1 MPDTRDYNGLN
12 LDQPGRGRI
21 YDSILETIANT
32 PLVRIPRIS
41 EEEGLKSDLLLKL
54 EFFNPLASVKDRI
67 AVGMIT
73 ALEQQGKIGP
83 GTTLVEPTSGNTGIG
98 LAFVAASRADP
109 ASVAHATSR
118 YDRGRSAGLIAGGRA
133 SPVVRSSRE
142 RAYWPRRAR
151 LAWSRRGSTGLLAQ
165 QGL

>member
-1 MPDTRDYNGLN
+1 MPDTRDYNGLS

-73 ALEQQGKIGP
+73 ALEQQVTFI
-83 GTTLVEPTSGNTGIG
+83 S
-98 LAFVAASRADP
+98 
-109 ASVAHATSR
+109 
-118 YDRGRSAGLIAGGRA
+118 
-133 SPVVRSSRE
+133 
-142 RAYWPRRAR
+142 
-151 LAWSRRGSTGLLAQ
+151 
-165 QGL
+165 